1 MPFEITRGKQ
11 NKALRCL
18 IYGVEGVGKT
28 TLAAQFPDPLFIDC
42 EGGID
47 FMDDVARFPRPT
59 SWQQLILEVQQ
70 VIQDPSCCKT
80 LIIDTIDWAEA
91 KAIEQI
97 CAAYQVKGIEDFGW
111 SKGYTYLHE
120 EIGRLLNLLN
130 DVRDKGINVVLT
142 AHMNIRTV
150 TLPDEQGSYD
160 RYELKLKSA
169 KNGNNCQLVKEWAD
183 MVLFLNFKQF
193 VVEDSKTKKSK
204 VTGGRQR
211 VMYANHT
218 AAWDAKN
225 RFGLPD
231 ELPLDFK
238 AIAHL
243 FTHVKTSE
251 EKVKELFGPSQVEVV
266 TEQKTEPKPAE
277 TIPTPAEAAANPTQ
291 YLWQPVPYTATE
303 KEEMSR
309 LPKALQDLMRA
320 NMVHPDEIQKAVSDK
335 GYFPRDM
342 DIDKYAPDFIQ
353 GCLIGAWPSVLKMIQ
368 DDRDLPY

>member
-42 EGGID
+42 EGGTD

-59 SWQQLILEVQQ
+59 SWQQLIMEVQQ

-130 DVRDKGINVVLT
+130 DVRDKGIHVVLT

-183 MVLFLNFKQF
+183 IVLFLNFKQF
-193 VVEDSKTKKSK
+193 VVEDSKTKKAK

-238 AIAHL
+238 SIAHL
-243 FTHVKTSE
+243 FTHVKNSE
-251 EKVKELFGPSQVEVV
+251 EKVKDLFGSENVQVLESEASVPTPEEVKNEPLKYV
-266 TEQKTEPKPAE
+266 WQPKPYTEAE
-277 TIPTPAEAAANPTQ
+277 EAEI
-291 YLWQPVPYTATE
+291 
-303 KEEMSR
+303 SR
-309 LPKALQDLMRA
+309 LPKALQDLMKA
-320 NMVHPDEIQKAVSDK
+320 NMVHPEEIQKAVSDK

-342 DIDKYAPDFIQ
+342 MIEKYAPDFIQ
-353 GCLIGAWPSVLKMIQ
+353 GCLIGAWPSVMQMIQ
-368 DDRDLPY
+368 DERDLPY